1 MVSLGARVQHPTFGE
16 GIIAEDEGSTWKVF
30 FREGDQSISK
40 SFDGFTVLAYG
51 YDAQQADDEDRSM
64 DLEAIKDALREVLE
78 ETEGIQH
85 ECELGERW
93 EGGTVILKPADDN
106 LKTKDIPMD
115 VFWHKIVM
123 MRDRLRV
130 LEQNINSHKVLT
142 DQEKVSLQQYI
153 TRCYG
158 SMTTF
163 NILFHDKEQHF
174 KGEKK

>member
-16 GIIAEDEGSTWKVF
+16 GIIAEDEGTMWNVF

-40 SFDGFTVLAYG
+40 SFDGFTVMAYG
-51 YDAQQADDEDRSM
+51 YESQTTDEDEGDGM
-64 DLEAIKDALREVLE
+64 DLTAIKDALREVLE

-85 ECELGERW
+85 ECELGDRW
-93 EGGTVILKPADDN
+93 EGGTVILKPEDDK
-106 LKTKDIPMD
+106 LKTKDIPME

-163 NILFHDKEQHF
+163 NILFHDKDQHF
-174 KGEKK
+174 KGS